1 MRCTVYVTASMF
13 RNRHFCERKQAL
25 RAAITT
31 LDTERTDR
39 MRCKTAPPLRRHN
52 TQPGSIAAVQARGWA
67 CDRSID
73 RIVRSIDRSME
84 LSLPS
89 TCLTQLARLRC
100 VHPPR
105 VAVVRPL
112 IRYHARW
119 CARH

>member
-1 MRCTVYVTASMF
+1 MRC
-13 RNRHFCERKQAL
+13 E
-25 RAAITT
+25 
-31 LDTERTDR
+31 
-39 MRCKTAPPLRRHN
+39 TAPPLPGHN
-52 TQPGSIAAVQARGWA
+52 TQPGSIAAMANARGSRLGM
-67 CDRSID
+67 RSID
-73 RIVRSIDRSME
+73 RFVRSIDRSME

>member
-1 MRCTVYVTASMF
+1 MRC
-13 RNRHFCERKQAL
+13 E
-25 RAAITT
+25 
-31 LDTERTDR
+31 
-39 MRCKTAPPLRRHN
+39 TAPPLPGHN
-52 TQPGSIAAVQARGWA
+52 TQPGYIAAVQARGWA
-67 CDRSID
+67 C
-73 RIVRSIDRSME
+73 DRSME

-89 TCLTQLARLRC
+89 TCLTQLARLCC

>member
-1 MRCTVYVTASMF
+1 MRY
-13 RNRHFCERKQAL
+13 E
-25 RAAITT
+25 
-31 LDTERTDR
+31 
-39 MRCKTAPPLRRHN
+39 TAPPLPGHN
-52 TQPGSIAAVQARGWA
+52 TQPGSIAAMQARGWLG
-67 CDRSID
+67 RHGID
-73 RIVRSIDRSME
+73 RFVRSIDRSME